1 MSQWPSID
9 IIKRCSVRRL
19 FVGILFAF
27 LCSIYITGLVLKW
40 MKEQGGLEFFE
51 ERNARKAELLYDT
64 MEKSNGFYE

>member
-1 MSQWPSID
+1 MS
-9 IIKRCSVRRL
+9 
-19 FVGILFAF
+19 ILFAF